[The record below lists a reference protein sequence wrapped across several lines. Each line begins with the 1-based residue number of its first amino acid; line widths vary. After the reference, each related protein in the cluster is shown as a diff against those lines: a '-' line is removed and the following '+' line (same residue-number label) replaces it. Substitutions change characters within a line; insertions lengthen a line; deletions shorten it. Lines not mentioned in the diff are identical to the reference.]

1 MADIEKITQI
11 GLVPA
16 ELINDLRKII
26 DSARSRV
33 AATAN
38 YELTAMYWNI
48 GNRINSDVLNNERAE
63 YGKQIVSQV
72 ATQLQDEYGTKGFD
86 EKSIRRMMQF
96 AQLFP
101 DFQIVSPLVSKLSWS
116 HFLIVMPMKT
126 SPESALRSISLK
138 YLRSKFSFA
147 NCKNPLR

>member
-1 MADIEKITQI
+1 MADIEKITHI

-16 ELINDLRKII
+16 ELINDLRQII

-33 AATAN
+33 AATVN
-38 YELTAMYWNI
+38 YELTAMYWHI
-48 GNRINSDVLNNERAE
+48 GNRINTEVLNNERAE

-72 ATQLQDEYGTKGFD
+72 ATQLQEEYGAKGFD

-96 AQLFP
+96 AQLFS
-101 DFQIVSPLVSKLSWS
+101 DFQIVAPLARKLSWP

-126 SPESALRSISLK
+126 NQESALRSISPNCHQ
-138 YLRSKFSFA
+138 RKFAFA
-147 NCKNPLR
+147 NCKNP

>member
-1 MADIEKITQI
+1 MAAIEKITHI

-16 ELINDLRKII
+16 ELINDLRQII

-38 YELTAMYWNI
+38 YELTAMYWHI
-48 GNRINSDVLNNERAE
+48 GNRINTDVLGNERAE

-72 ATQLQDEYGTKGFD
+72 ATQLQEEYGAKGFD

-96 AQLFP
+96 AQLFS
-101 DFQIVSPLVSKLSWS
+101 DFQIVAPLVSKLS
-116 HFLIVMPMKT
+116 
-126 SPESALRSISLK
+126 
-138 YLRSKFSFA
+138 
-147 NCKNPLR
+147 